1 MDPAQ
6 NYDHGNMKTL
16 DFLFSSFLAANH
28 GSNSTQK
35 VLFGKRENLP
45 CCFMHSH
52 AIRDPPKM
60 YSLLISW
67 KNFGFK
73 KKGKKGKKKE
83 RGWNWIDLDSNVGW
97 IDERGVCE
105 WRWNFLW
112 IEARV

>member
-1 MDPAQ
+1 
-6 NYDHGNMKTL
+6 
-16 DFLFSSFLAANH
+16 
-28 GSNSTQK
+28 
-35 VLFGKRENLP
+35 
-45 CCFMHSH
+45 
-52 AIRDPPKM
+52 M
-60 YSLLISW
+60 YSLIISW
-67 KNFGFK
+67 ENFGLK